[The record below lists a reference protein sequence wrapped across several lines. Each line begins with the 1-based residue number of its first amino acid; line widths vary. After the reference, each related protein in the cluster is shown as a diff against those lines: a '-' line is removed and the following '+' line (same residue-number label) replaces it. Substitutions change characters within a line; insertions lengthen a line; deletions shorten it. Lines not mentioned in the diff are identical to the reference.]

1 MSSVDVVARL
11 RAAGCVFAEDEAALL
26 SAEASTAAELGAM
39 LDRRVNGEP
48 LEYIL
53 GWAEFCGLR
62 IAVVPGV
69 FVPRRRTTFL
79 VELAAEFVLGRGAVS
94 ASAASVP
101 GPVVVDLCC
110 GSGAIGAAL
119 AARMPG
125 IELHAADLDPVAVD
139 CARLNTAAFTGRCHV
154 GDLWQA
160 LPRTL
165 RGRVDA
171 LVVNAPYVPTDEVEL
186 MPREA
191 REYEARAAL
200 DGGAD
205 GLDLHR
211 RIATE
216 ALSWLAPGGRIFI
229 ETSARQAPL
238 TAGILAANG
247 FAPWVE
253 HRPDDDAT
261 VVMGGRRDRTSVG
274 LSDCD
279 DDGQQVE

>member
-1 MSSVDVVARL
+1 MDVVAVL

-26 SAEASTAAELGAM
+26 SAGASTPAELDVM
-39 LDRRVNGEP
+39 LERRVTGEP

-53 GWAEFCGLR
+53 GWAEFCGIR
-62 IAVVPGV
+62 IAVAPGV
-69 FVPRRRTTFL
+69 FVPRRRTGFL
-79 VELAAEFVLGRGAVS
+79 VELAAEFVLVRVAVS
-94 ASAASVP
+94 AST
-101 GPVVVDLCC
+101 PVVVDLCC
-110 GSGAIGAAL
+110 GAGAIGAAL
-119 AARMPG
+119 ATRVPG
-125 IELHAADLDPVAVD
+125 IELYAADLDPIAVD
-139 CARLNTAAFTGRCHV
+139 CARRNTAAFAGRCYV

-160 LPRTL
+160 LPGTL

-211 RIATE
+211 RVATE
-216 ALSWLAPGGRIFI
+216 ALSWLAPGGRMFI

-238 TAGILAANG
+238 TAALLASNG
-247 FAPWVE
+247 FTPRVE
-253 HRPDDDAT
+253 HREDDDAT
-261 VVMGGRRDRTSVG
+261 AVMASRRD
-274 LSDCD
+274 
-279 DDGQQVE
+279 